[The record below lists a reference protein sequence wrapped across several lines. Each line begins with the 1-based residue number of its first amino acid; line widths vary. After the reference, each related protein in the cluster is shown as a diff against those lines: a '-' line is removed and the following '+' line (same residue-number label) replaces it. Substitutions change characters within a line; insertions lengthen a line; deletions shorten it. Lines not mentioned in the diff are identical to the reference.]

1 MVNEYERLIADQ
13 PVSDNTYKYGD
24 RDVTPQELYLC
35 LMIEESIKQLDLD
48 DVAAVAMIILG
59 RPLVPTRG
67 KFMFA
72 TKNTSVASVIC
83 RLLFD
88 VKLSIRMPTI
98 TGATLGTLRISW
110 TNNLGA
116 FIGRKVPYMGWTIAV
131 YDVIAINLK
140 TMMRYNSL
148 VRPEDKI
155 NDATSGHFG

>member
-1 MVNEYERLIADQ
+1 MSECGRLIADE

-35 LMIEESIKQLDLD
+35 LMIEESVKQLDID
-48 DVAAVAMIILG
+48 DVEAVAMIILG
-59 RPLVPTRG
+59 RPLVATRG
-67 KFMFA
+67 KFRFA

-88 VKLSIRMPTI
+88 VKLSIRMPSI
-98 TGATLGTLRISW
+98 TGTSLVTLRISW

-116 FIGRKVPYMGWTIAV
+116 FIGRTVPYIGWTIAV
-131 YDVIAINLK
+131 YDVITINPK
-140 TMMRYNSL
+140 TMMHYNSL
-148 VRPEDKI
+148 VRPEDQI